1 MKTNLFKRAV
11 FYCLNHDEPVPLV
24 VMEGNTPFYACPKF
38 MLADGLHP
46 NGHAVD
52 ESPCH
57 NRISLTMMGN
67 IFQKVSKI
75 MNDEYASGNMM
86 DFTGMTFLY
95 NMIQVKILKNDS
107 DSICIGVSNR
117 RITG

>member
-1 MKTNLFKRAV
+1 
-11 FYCLNHDEPVPLV
+11 
-24 VMEGNTPFYACPKF
+24 
-38 MLADGLHP
+38 
-46 NGHAVD
+46 
-52 ESPCH
+52 
-57 NRISLTMMGN
+57 
-67 IFQKVSKI
+67 
-75 MNDEYASGNMM
+75 MM